1 MEIFKGNLGTYHPLA
16 PNTHTDF
23 TRRIPSLPQKQLAR
37 DAKIT
42 KAIVMAYDLHKDNE
56 KVKEIFFKKAKFLSN
71 PRYWE
76 VMRTVWIAV
85 GSTETAREFVA
96 YMKSNRPCKG
106 WFMTPEDAKT
116 LDGMNFPIMV
126 YRAFD
131 NELDPGI
138 SWSIDK
144 SWVEAYAK
152 AKGRKVKSRLVE
164 RNDIFAYVSRRQESE
179 IIILPPDEEEPQ
191 GSDV

>member
-1 MEIFKGNLGTYHPLA
+1 MEIFKGNLGTFNPLA

-23 TRRIPSLPQKQLAR
+23 TRRLPSLPQKQLAR

-116 LDGMNFPIMV
+116 LDGMKFPIMV

-131 NELDPGI
+131 NEPDLAYRGVLI
-138 SWSIDK
+138 SRGLKHTQRQRDARLSPDWLRETTS
-144 SWVEAYAK
+144 SLM
-152 AKGRKVKSRLVE
+152 SRE
-164 RNDIFAYVSRRQESE
+164 TGKRNHHTSS
-179 IIILPPDEEEPQ
+179 
-191 GSDV
+191 